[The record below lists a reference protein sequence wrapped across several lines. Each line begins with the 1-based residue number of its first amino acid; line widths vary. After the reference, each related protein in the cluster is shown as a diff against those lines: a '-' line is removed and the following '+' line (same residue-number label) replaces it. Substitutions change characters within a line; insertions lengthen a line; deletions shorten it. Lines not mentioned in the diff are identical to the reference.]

1 MKKYIILT
9 LTAMAALAACSKVE
23 IAPEA
28 QREIN
33 FEVANSVRT
42 KATSGATYENG
53 AFGTCAWFNSAA
65 TPSTISDFMVN
76 EQVDKVGSV
85 WKTVDHTFYWPKSGS
100 ISFISY
106 SPFVGDSNTANSNP
120 AVTGTTIT
128 YTGVNTAAG
137 PAPVDYMYA
146 DKVTCSSNV
155 NEVADTV
162 GGTADSG
169 YKGVP
174 TVSHHAL
181 AKLSFKMKAN
191 FVTYVDATTNTRT
204 SWDVTVT
211 SAKISG
217 FKTTGDCALTL
228 NTDGKTWDKP
238 VTKIGTDTVYV
249 WTNVSGSTGEQQLI
263 DATTYPEGVKFYYDA
278 VNDKEYNDALDLS
291 AASGFVMPQLLTA
304 SAQKL
309 ELTIH
314 IKTHLSNGKTIDEDF
329 TKVVD
334 IKDISS
340 LKAWEMNQ
348 NIVYTIKIKPT
359 AKADGAEGHDDD
371 PNDVIITFDPAVAD
385 WTTVDASATIQL

>member
-9 LTAMAALAACSKVE
+9 LTAMAALAACSKMEV
-23 IAPEA
+23 APEA

-42 KATSGATYENG
+42 KATSGAKYENG
-53 AFGTCAWFNSAA
+53 AFGTYAWFNAA
-65 TPSTISDFMVN
+65 NDFMVN
-76 EQVDKVGSV
+76 EKVDLSGGV

-100 ISFISY
+100 ITFISY
-106 SPFVGDSNTANSNP
+106 SPFKGTSDTAGTVP
-120 AVTGTTIT
+120 AVTQSSIT
-128 YTGVNTAAG
+128 YTGYEAG
-137 PAPVDYMYA
+137 TEDIMYA

-174 TVSHHAL
+174 TVFHHAL

-249 WTNVSGSTGEQQLI
+249 WTNVSGATPAQELI
-263 DATTYPEGVKFYYDA
+263 DPATYPTGAKFYYDA
-278 VNDKEYNDALDLS
+278 DAGVEHNDALDLS

-329 TKVVD
+329 TRTVD

-359 AKADGAEGHDDD
+359 AKADGTDGHDDD
-371 PNDVIITFDPAVAD
+371 PNDVIITFDPAVSD
-385 WTTVDASATIQL
+385 WTTVDASASIQL